1 MRIFALLSLGL
12 LMACTASAQEWAK
25 TKLLASP
32 RHGEWV
38 ELKNGDR
45 TVKAFV
51 TYPEKKDKAPVFVL
65 NHEIFG
71 MTDWVQLMADEL
83 SEAGFIVI
91 APDLLS
97 GMAPGGG
104 RTSDIEAS
112 KVREV
117 ISALPPDQIT
127 GDLNACVAYAK
138 TIPSGNGKVAV
149 GGFCWG
155 GTQTFRFATNNKEIS
170 AALVF
175 YGSPPPAADMARI
188 TAPVY
193 GFYGEN
199 DNRINATIPDAEKAM
214 KEAGKTYEPVIYAGA
229 GHGFMRAGQ
238 APEASE
244 DNKKGWLDGFKRTVE
259 ILSKLK

>member
-1 MRIFALLSLGL
+1 MGL
-12 LMACTASAQEWAK
+12 LLACVGTAQEWAK

-38 ELKNGDR
+38 DLKNGER

-51 TYPEKKDKAPVFVL
+51 SYPEIKEKAPVIVL
-65 NHEIFG
+65 IHEIFG

-97 GMAPGGG
+97 GMGPNGG
-104 RTSDIEAS
+104 RTSDIPAD

-117 ISALPPDQIT
+117 IGALPPDQIT
-127 GDLNACVAYAK
+127 GDLNAAVEYGK
-138 TIPSGNGKVAV
+138 KIPSGNGKVAV

-155 GTQTFRFATNNKEIS
+155 GTQTFRFATNNKDIA

-175 YGSPPPAADMARI
+175 YGSPPPAEDMKRI
-188 TAPVY
+188 VAPVY

-199 DNRINATIPDAEKAM
+199 DNRINATIPDAEKQM
-214 KEAGKTYEPVIYAGA
+214 KEAGKTYEPVIYKGA

-238 APEASE
+238 MPDANEA
-244 DNKKGWLDGFKRTVE
+244 NKQGWLDGFKRTVE

>member
-1 MRIFALLSLGL
+1 MGL
-12 LMACTASAQEWAK
+12 LLACVGTAQEWAK
-25 TKLLASP
+25 TKLLTSP

-38 ELKNGDR
+38 DLKNGER

-51 TYPEKKDKAPVFVL
+51 SYPEVKEKAPVIVL
-65 NHEIFG
+65 IHEIFG

-97 GMAPGGG
+97 GMGPNGG
-104 RTSDIEAS
+104 RTSDIPAD

-117 ISALPPDQIT
+117 IGALPPDQIT
-127 GDLNACVAYAK
+127 GDLNAAVEYGK
-138 TIPSGNGKVAV
+138 KIPSGNGKVAV

-155 GTQTFRFATNNKEIS
+155 GTQTFRFATNNKDIA

-175 YGSPPPAADMARI
+175 YGSPPPAEDMKRI
-188 TAPVY
+188 VAPVY

-199 DNRINATIPDAEKAM
+199 DNRINATIPDAEKQM
-214 KEAGKTYEPVIYAGA
+214 KEAGKTYEPVIYKGA

-238 APEASE
+238 MPDANEA
-244 DNKKGWLDGFKRTVE
+244 NKQGWLDGFKRTVE